1 MSGMDSRRIF
11 EVLGISETKEEERIR
26 EAYREKL
33 VSVNPEDNPEG
44 FKRLREAYES
54 ALRMAR
60 QQEEEETAQ
69 DTPAGL
75 FIKDAEKLYRSLS
88 RRLDAGEWERLLE
101 NELLDD
107 LELGEE
113 IKWSFFRYLADCYR
127 VPAAVWKLFG
137 KRFKIAENEQEFKEH
152 LPENFVDFMLWKMAD
167 GAEETDFPFE
177 KLRGE
182 ETADYDVFIQN
193 FNDLS
198 GFFSEEEE
206 NREEWLKKI
215 GQKIAFMDG
224 LGIGHPWY
232 EMEKAK
238 YQLACGQS
246 GDAERTVRQL
256 WDAGEKDLRMLFN
269 GAEVLTGCGKGEE
282 AAEIYEELLNREKLS
297 EEDVYR
303 ASVELAGILAGKQQ
317 WTEARE
323 HAQRARR
330 NYNTQKAA
338 ELLDQCNAEVIA
350 LYAGEKAEELTAET
364 AVSLAWAY
372 IQNGRAAEG
381 LEFFREHPLLEED
394 TVKCHQV
401 RTVLFMSCGL
411 GEETRKEAE
420 LWRNSLAGEEDN
432 GYWTA
437 QSYEME
443 GKAFQQC
450 YAKCKDKEGAEAEEL
465 KKEAAEAF
473 DKAISLQPEDIGF
486 WLSKLLFFR
495 DMKDYGQV
503 AEICGKI
510 KSIDKGYFWAYFYAQ
525 EAYEGLG
532 KAQEV
537 VDSFYEAKE
546 IYAGMPEIY
555 ERAARVFWEYR
566 QYSEVDSILR
576 QAGDAG
582 ISSFYL
588 RRLRLELME
597 RSAKDAEGLKEADA
611 YAEQLIAEMEAAEN
625 ADAKVLS
632 EVYLQRAYIH
642 DENNAEEFR
651 QAEEMENW
659 AKRSVELSDNL
670 RNRYFLG
677 RYYVEYYEDAKPAF
691 EHLKICEERGMDF
704 EWMYYYIARS
714 LEDFEKW
721 DEATEYYLKAYEKNP
736 DEFDFIWRIAWRY
749 RWKFSWAG
757 QKEYYDKAM
766 EYIKLHVEKF
776 GENPRELWQLSDLH
790 ARNREYGLALE
801 EIERALQSA
810 PLSRN
815 WGHKAFLL
823 EMTDRREE
831 SLVYY
836 RKGIEVSRE
845 KGEDYNY
852 AYSRIHDYFCE
863 TRQHERG
870 LKWFLDMMELAMT
883 PDRRRKNLE
892 CIRYYYRTMQ
902 KWDKALETIEQA
914 YGGTTLTD
922 YVCGSWKE
930 EGARIDDLLDLYQGY
945 LSKEELRRKAE
956 EAAALLEGEGAA
968 GLEEDHEGRRSA
980 YAQIGYCYGHYL
992 GEGEKALLFFQKS
1005 LEEARQTEDGVDS
1018 NDYRYT
1024 LRELMRFAWQTG
1036 NLQLA
1041 KEYQKLHGESQEMFY
1056 EGCGDLGKNVEEL
1069 QADDCFCGR
1078 SNLYRLFVIH
1088 YFCGEYEEAG
1098 KYLKQMEASAW
1109 CWNCARKDC
1118 TEEWECRGYMA
1129 LQEGDEEEAVR
1140 CFERA
1145 VECSCRGNDDASKEL
1160 RMLKG

>member
-1 MSGMDSRRIF
+1 MESRRIF
-11 EVLGISETKEEERIR
+11 EVLGIDETKDEERIR
-26 EAYREKL
+26 EAYRGKL

-54 ALRMAR
+54 ALRMAK
-60 QQEEEETAQ
+60 QQEEERQAA
-69 DTPAGL
+69 DTPIGL
-75 FIKDAEKLYRSLS
+75 FMRDVEDLYRSLP

-101 NELLDD
+101 SNLLDD

-113 IKWSFFRYLADCYR
+113 VKWGLFRYLTDCYR
-127 VPAAVWKLFG
+127 IPAPVWRLFG
-137 KRFKIAENEQEFKEH
+137 KRFKIAENVQEFKEH
-152 LPENFVDFMLWKMAD
+152 LPENFVDFMLWKSGE

-177 KLRGE
+177 KLEGE

-193 FNDLS
+193 FNELS
-198 GFFSEEEE
+198 GTLSEEEE
-206 NREEWLKKI
+206 DREEWLKKI
-215 GQKIAFMDG
+215 GQKIVFMDG

-232 EMEKAK
+232 EMEKAR
-238 YQLACGQS
+238 YRLACGQNEE
-246 GDAERTVRQL
+246 AERTVRQL
-256 WDAGEKDLRMLFN
+256 WDAGEKGLRMLFT

-282 AAEIYEELLNREKLS
+282 AAEIYKELLDRENLTA
-297 EEDVYR
+297 EDIYK
-303 ASVELAGILAGKQQ
+303 ASIELAGILAGRQE
-317 WTEARE
+317 WMEARE

-330 NYNTQKAA
+330 NYNTQKAG
-338 ELLDQCNAEVIA
+338 ELLDACNTQVIA
-350 LYAGEKAEELTAET
+350 LYAGEKAAELTAET
-364 AVSLAWAY
+364 AISLAWAF
-372 IQNGRAAEG
+372 IQSGRAEEG

-394 TVKCHQV
+394 TIKCHQV

-420 LWRNSLAGEEDN
+420 LWRNVLAEEEDN
-432 GYWTA
+432 AYWMA

-450 YAKCKDKEGAEAEEL
+450 YAKCKDKEGEEAEEL
-465 KKEAAEAF
+465 KKAAAEAF
-473 DKAISLQPEDIGF
+473 DKAISLQPEDVGF
-486 WLSKLLFFR
+486 LMSKLLFFR
-495 DMKDYGQV
+495 DLKDFAQTE
-503 AEICGKI
+503 EICEKI
-510 KSIDKGYFWAYFYAQ
+510 KSIDSGYFWAYFYAQ

-537 VDSFYEAKE
+537 VDTFYEAKE

-566 QYSEVDSILR
+566 QYSEVESILS
-576 QAGDAG
+576 QAEDME

-611 YAEQLIAEMEAAEN
+611 YAEGLIAEMEAAEDV
-625 ADAKVLS
+625 DAKVLS

-651 QAEEMENW
+651 QMEKMEIW
-659 AKRSVELSDNL
+659 AKRSVELWDNL

-677 RYYVEYYEDAKPAF
+677 RYYVECCADAKPAY

-721 DEATEYYLKAYEKNP
+721 DEATEYYLKAHEKNP
-736 DEFDFIWRIAWRY
+736 DEFDFIWRIAWRF

-757 QKEYYDKAM
+757 QKEYYEKAM
-766 EYIKLHVEKF
+766 EYINLHLDKF

-801 EIERALQSA
+801 EIERALQNSS
-810 PLSRN
+810 LSRN

-831 SLVYY
+831 ALIYY
-836 RKGIEVSRE
+836 RKGIDVSRE
-845 KGEDYNY
+845 KEEDYNY
-852 AYSRIHDYFCE
+852 AYSQIHDYFCE

-870 LKWFLDMMELAMT
+870 LKWFLDMMELVMT
-883 PDRRRKNLE
+883 PDRRSKNLE
-892 CIRYYYRTMQ
+892 YIRYYYRTMQ

-956 EAAALLEGEGAA
+956 EAEALLEGEGAA
-968 GLEEDHEGRRSA
+968 GLEEDHEGRRQA

-992 GEGEKALLFFQKS
+992 MDGEKALLFFQKA
-1005 LEEARQTEDGVDS
+1005 LEEARQTEKGIDS
-1018 NDYRYT
+1018 NDYRLT
-1024 LRELMRFAWQTG
+1024 LRELMRCCWQIG
-1036 NLQLA
+1036 DLQQA
-1041 KEYQKLHGESQEMFY
+1041 KEYRKLHKESQEMFY
-1056 EGCGDLGKNVEEL
+1056 EGCESLGKTVEEL
-1069 QADDCFCGR
+1069 QAEDCSCGR
-1078 SNLYRLFVIH
+1078 SNIYRLFVIC

-1098 KYLKQMEASAW
+1098 KYLKQMEASPW
-1109 CWNCARKDC
+1109 CWNCTRNEC
-1118 TEEWECRGYMA
+1118 TEEWECRGFMA
-1129 LQEGDEEEAVR
+1129 LHEGNEKEAIK

-1145 VECSCRGNDDASKEL
+1145 VECSCRGNDDASREL
-1160 RMLKG
+1160 RILKG